1 MHKVL
6 LIIQREYLT
15 RVRKKSFIVMIFVV
29 PLLIL
34 AMGAMIAL
42 VAKDSNNLSTLQ
54 IVTVVDDSKI
64 FVDKFRDVS
73 NIKFVVNHKDLN
85 ADKAESKKDENISTL
100 IYPRRLCKKRKRAN
114 LL

>member
-1 MHKVL
+1 MNKVL

-34 AMGAMIAL
+34 AMGGVIAL
-42 VAKDSNNLSTLQ
+42 VAKDSDKLSSLQ

-64 FVDKFRDVS
+64 FVDKFHDVA
-73 NIKFVVNHKDLN
+73 NIKFVVNHKDLK
-85 ADKAESKKDENISTL
+85 ADKAESKKDENMST
-100 IYPRRLCKKRKRAN
+100 LCKKRWCSN
-114 LL
+114 IL